1 MCLCYITLLLQQ
13 NCGIL
18 CNYPHTDFFFEG
30 QIIEKKKKKLN
41 WRVCLPITKWVWLTC
56 QNELTLF
63 VYIHYSYMTT
73 GIEPKKI

>member
-1 MCLCYITLLLQQ
+1 MCLCYITLMLQQ

-30 QIIEKKKKKLN
+30 QIIEKKTKIKL
-41 WRVCLPITKWVWLTC
+41 
-56 QNELTLF
+56 EGLF
-63 VYIHYSYMTT
+63 TDYKMGLVNMSKRTDSVYIHYSYMTT